1 MNSNL
6 YRKQAWKFLYG
17 CLLCKLYDMSSLPMK
32 KTHKIYIYG
41 GLIMTI
47 STASFYRSSL
57 PLVDLLE
64 KFDKQYQEDYKK
76 YVK

>member
-1 MNSNL
+1 M
-6 YRKQAWKFLYG
+6 YG

-64 KFDKQYQEDYKK
+64 KFDK
-76 YVK
+76 